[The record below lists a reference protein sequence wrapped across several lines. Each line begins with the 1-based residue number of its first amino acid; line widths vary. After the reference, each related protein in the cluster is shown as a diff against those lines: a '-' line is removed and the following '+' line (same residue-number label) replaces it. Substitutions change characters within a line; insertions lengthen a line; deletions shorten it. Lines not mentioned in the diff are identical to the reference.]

1 MSPTAPCGTIPTP
14 CQKKLQRFPSRISVL
29 CQKTSST
36 SPLDRRPVIAK
47 KKHSAKNAAPAP
59 SSPSSPSLQPLHP
72 KTAPKQGR
80 GRPRRPQ
87 QAPGGQRM
95 PRSHKAPRP
104 QIRPR
109 ASRGSPLPPS
119 PPPFQNKNVVPKK
132 RVSVKTFRSKLS
144 LKTLLGPKPYTIS
157 INPKP

>member
-47 KKHSAKNAAPAP
+47 KKHSAKKAGPPAP
-59 SSPSSPSLQPLHP
+59 SSPSSPSLQPLRP

-119 PPPFQNKNVVPKK
+119 PRPSKNKNVVPKK
-132 RVSVKTFRSKLS
+132 KTFRSKLS
-144 LKTLLGPKPYTIS
+144 LKTFAQNVIGTQTLYNFYKP
-157 INPKP
+157 